1 MFTSSSWEEQWLR
14 KHGNETLPIWGMWVI
29 LVHCVQHV
37 SPLPLQFC
45 DAALIR
51 IIRFRQIWLWRNHEN
66 KKTFKHHS
74 ILLPPYWNMM

>member
-45 DAALIR
+45 DAALIL
-51 IIRFRQIWLWRNHEN
+51 IRNN
-66 KKTFKHHS
+66 ST
-74 ILLPPYWNMM
+74 